1 LIELS
6 DLTEFA
12 NKIQGLRGAKS
23 FTRAAK
29 CITGVVASPLE
40 VQASMLFGLSR
51 LRGGE
56 GLRLTNNVEIRM
68 TRSARLISGLDRRY
82 ADILLANKDGSRECL
97 VECQGKAIHGSIES
111 KISDSDRT
119 TALQAM
125 GYPVVLMTYGQL
137 VDFDAFRVVME
148 LIMSYLDVPL
158 KDKTPRQQELERRLR
173 EEIFIDW
180 AGM

>member
-1 LIELS
+1 METTSLVELS
-6 DLTEFA
+6 ELTEYVD
-12 NKIQGLRGAKS
+12 KIPGLRGAKS

-29 CITGVVASPLE
+29 CITGVAASPLE
-40 VQASMLFGLSR
+40 VQASMLFGLTR

-56 GLRLTNNVEIRM
+56 GLRLTNNVEIRL

-137 VDFDAFRVVME
+137 ADSDAFRVVME

-158 KDKTPRQQELERRLR
+158 KDKTPAA
-173 EEIFIDW
+173 
-180 AGM
+180 AGARTAAS